1 MDNQLLLGSVIINCL
16 LIIERILSK
25 TKKSEC
31 CGAKFEMASQINS
44 QKSEINLSNI
54 KIDEPVSNIKHIEGK
69 TLDFRDESVKSV

>member
-1 MDNQLLLGSVIINCL
+1 MDNQLLIGSIVINCL

-54 KIDEPVSNIKHIEGK
+54 KVDESLPNIKHIEGK
-69 TLDFRDESVKSV
+69 TLDSGDEQVKSI